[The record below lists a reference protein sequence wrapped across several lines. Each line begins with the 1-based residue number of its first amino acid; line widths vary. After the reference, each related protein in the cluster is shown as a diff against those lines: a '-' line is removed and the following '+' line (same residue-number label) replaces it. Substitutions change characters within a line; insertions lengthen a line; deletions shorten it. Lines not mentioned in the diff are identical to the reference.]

1 MQSQCVQYVIAGH
14 ILILITDHIE
24 VTSPGSFKMWTIFN
38 WWAHCDYFV
47 SVNTMSSQCTCWVFD
62 PLSPV
67 HARWYRRRHVGQI
80 LCSLRVVIHE
90 DRDIGRAR
98 CNPSETVRNIFLR
111 VNKHFFGMNPE

>member
-1 MQSQCVQYVIAGH
+1 MQSQCVQYVIAEH

-24 VTSPGSFKMWTIFN
+24 VTSPGSFKMWAIFN

-67 HARWYRRRHVGQI
+67 QGGQ
-80 LCSLRVVIHE
+80 LCL
-90 DRDIGRAR
+90 G
-98 CNPSETVRNIFLR
+98 
-111 VNKHFFGMNPE
+111 

>member
-1 MQSQCVQYVIAGH
+1 MQSQCVQCVIAGH

-24 VTSPGSFKMWTIFN
+24 VTSPGSFKMWAIFN

-67 HARWYRRRHVGQI
+67 RGGLTNDAGGIASKESRYA
-80 LCSLRVVIHE
+80 LRAVKCGNSRNE
-90 DRDIGRAR
+90 S
-98 CNPSETVRNIFLR
+98 NP
-111 VNKHFFGMNPE
+111 FF

>member
-38 WWAHCDYFV
+38 RWAHCNYFV

-62 PLSPV
+62 PLPPV
-67 HARWYRRRHVGQI
+67 RGGEEVSIANHFMAFQSACPI
-80 LCSLRVVIHE
+80 CSCSSFRGIV
-90 DRDIGRAR
+90 
-98 CNPSETVRNIFLR
+98 ST
-111 VNKHFFGMNPE
+111 

>member
-24 VTSPGSFKMWTIFN
+24 VTLPGSFKMWAIFN

-47 SVNTMSSQCTCWVFD
+47 SMNTMSSQCTCWVFD

-67 HARWYRRRHVGQI
+67 TAGIGSLSIASAIEGGSGRRMTFVSNRQLG
-80 LCSLRVVIHE
+80 SR
-90 DRDIGRAR
+90 
-98 CNPSETVRNIFLR
+98 
-111 VNKHFFGMNPE
+111 